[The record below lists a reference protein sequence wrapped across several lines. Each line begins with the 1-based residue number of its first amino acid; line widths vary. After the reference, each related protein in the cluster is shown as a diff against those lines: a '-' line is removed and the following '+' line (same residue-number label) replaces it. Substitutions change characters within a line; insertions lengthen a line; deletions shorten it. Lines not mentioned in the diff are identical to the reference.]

1 MRDASLQPEQ
11 FDKLRLIEADHGLPV
26 DNRYRRALKTLIE
39 QLFQRRFVGANIFLH
54 ELNALLR

>member
-1 MRDASLQPEQ
+1 MSRLQAEQ
-11 FDKLRLIEADHGLPV
+11 FDKPRLIETDYRLPV

-39 QLFQRRFVGANIFLH
+39 QFFQRRLVGANIFLH